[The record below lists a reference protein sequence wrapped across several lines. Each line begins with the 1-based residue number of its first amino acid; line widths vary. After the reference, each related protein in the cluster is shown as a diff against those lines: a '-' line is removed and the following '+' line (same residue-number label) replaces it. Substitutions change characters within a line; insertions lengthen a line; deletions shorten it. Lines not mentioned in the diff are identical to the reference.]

1 MSSVFPKNLSHP
13 HPPFV
18 TLSDAMEDRKSD
30 PKITKWG
37 SWALVVSSFPYS
49 LFALPYIP
57 PPSQHLSFNHPP
69 NKCEVIQR
77 GGIPLTI
84 NVLTHFSS
92 SRDIVQQALAVL
104 FSLLTE
110 DNRTKVNMSSV
121 RQMALTA
128 GIIDVIQAV
137 EKKHGKENQGIK
149 GLCQGILNSLIT
161 EWS

>member
-1 MSSVFPKNLSHP
+1 MGFSR
-13 HPPFV
+13 
-18 TLSDAMEDRKSD
+18 E
-30 PKITKWG
+30 
-37 SWALVVSSFPYS
+37 SSFTSIPLLIS
-49 LFALPYIP
+49 LHLPSHHPLLILP
-57 PPSQHLSFNHPP
+57 QHLSFNHPP

-104 FSLLTE
+104 FNLLTE

-128 GIIDVIQAV
+128 GIIDIIQAI
-137 EKKHGKENQGIK
+137 EKKHGRENQGIK